1 MADASDTGSP
11 QHDQGQQHDLGPQQ
25 DLRGVLAIRPF
36 RLMWMALATSSLG
49 NWLGLLAITALAAQL
64 AQAEGGDF
72 RAANYAIGGVLLLKL
87 LPALLLGPF
96 AGLVADRFNRRWTM
110 VVGDLVRAALTLS
123 IPIVHEL
130 WWVLVATVLI
140 ECASLF
146 WIPAKEAT
154 LPNLVPRHRLE
165 AANQMNLLGT
175 YGSAPV
181 AAALFAG
188 LSLLP
193 GLVPNMPADSLSIA
207 LGVNAITFLIS
218 GLSIARIEGIPE
230 RAVRTEGA
238 ERTGVWSTLVEGWKY
253 VGTNR
258 TVRGLVVGIIG
269 AFAAGG
275 VVIGLARPFVSD
287 LGAGNPGYGLLVG
300 TVFTGLAVGMFVAPR
315 WLASLSRRRKFAM
328 SIVGVGMMLV
338 LTAVIQNIVLVS
350 FLALVLGS
358 FAGTAWVTGYTLLGL
373 ETDDAVRGRTFAF
386 IQNAVQLT
394 LISVLAAGPFL
405 AGTIGS
411 HTLRIGDEVQV
422 TYSGAAVAMLLA
434 GGLATAVGIIT
445 FRNMDDRP
453 GVPLLTDL
461 LAAVRGEPTEV
472 HGGYPGVFVV
482 FEGGEGAGKSTQA
495 RRLQTWLGESG
506 RDVVLTH
513 EPGGT
518 EVGGRIRHV
527 LLDIATVGLS
537 PRAETLLYA
546 ADRAQHVDTVV
557 RPALKRGAVVISD
570 RFVDS
575 SVAYQAA
582 GRRLRS
588 EEIVRISRW
597 ATTGLEPELT
607 VLLDLPP
614 EAGRARN
621 VQPPDRLESEPID
634 FHERVRAAFLAQAR
648 RAPARYLVLDA
659 TRPPD
664 ELQALIQER
673 LAGLANLRSMSSER
687 RSGRPEV
694 DAARGATVTPDAER
708 RHA

>member
-1 MADASDTGSP
+1 VGDPSAVPALT
-11 QHDQGQQHDLGPQQ
+11 QQH
-25 DLRGVLAIRPF
+25 DLRGVLEIRTF
-36 RLMWMALATSSLG
+36 RLLWFALTTSSLG

-64 AQAEGGDF
+64 VQAEGGDF

-154 LPNLVPRHRLE
+154 LPNLVPRERLE

-193 GLVPNMPADSLSIA
+193 AVVPNTRTDSLSIA
-207 LGVNAITFLIS
+207 LGVNALTFLVS
-218 GLSIARIEGIPE
+218 GVSIARIKGIPE
-230 RAVRTEGA
+230 RAARQTDA
-238 ERTGVWSTLVEGWKY
+238 DRTGVWSTLVEGWRY
-253 VGTNR
+253 VGTNP
-258 TVRGLVVGIIG
+258 TVRGLVVGIVG

-275 VVIGLARPFVSD
+275 MVIGLARPFVSD

-300 TVFTGLAVGMFVAPR
+300 TVFTGLAVGMLVAPR
-315 WLASLSRRRKFAM
+315 VLKDFSRRRMCAL
-328 SIVGVGMMLV
+328 SIVGVGVTLV

-350 FLALVLGS
+350 FVALVMGT
-358 FAGTAWVTGYTLLGL
+358 FAGMAWVTGYTLLGL
-373 ETDDAVRGRTFAF
+373 EVDDAVRGRTFAF

-394 LISVLAAGPFL
+394 LIAVLAAGPFL

-411 HTLRIGDEVQV
+411 HTVRIGDEVHV
-422 TYSGAAVAMLLA
+422 IYSGAAVAMLLA
-434 GGLATAVGIIT
+434 GLLAIGVGVAT
-445 FRNMDDRP
+445 FRTLDDRP
-453 GVPLLTDL
+453 HVPLLADL
-461 LAAVRGEPTEV
+461 LAAARGEPSADPTR
-472 HGGYPGVFVV
+472 YPGLFVV

-495 RRLQTWLGESG
+495 RLLHDWL
-506 RDVVLTH
+506 RDGGHSVVLSH

-518 EVGGRIRHV
+518 PIGVTLRRV
-527 LLDIATVGLS
+527 LLDVTTQGLS
-537 PRAETLLYA
+537 PRAEALLYA

-557 RPALKRGAVVISD
+557 RPALERGAVVISD

-582 GRRLRS
+582 GRELS
-588 EEIVRISRW
+588 HADVTRISKW
-597 ATTGLEPELT
+597 ATTGLVPDLT

-614 EAGRARN
+614 QDGRTRFEH
-621 VQPPDRLESEPID
+621 PPDRVESEPVD
-634 FHERVRAAFLAQAR
+634 FHERVRAAFLDQSR
-648 RAPARYLVLDA
+648 RAPTRYLVLDA
-659 TRPPD
+659 TLPAG
-664 ELQALIQER
+664 ELHARTQER
-673 LAGLANLRSMSSER
+673 VTTRLPPPNVHQPQPAAGAPPY
-687 RSGRPEV
+687 GDIQVPTAV
-694 DAARGATVTPDAER
+694 AAVPPAER
-708 RHA
+708 GSR

>member
-1 MADASDTGSP
+1 MADPRGTGSP
-11 QHDQGQQHDLGPQQ
+11 PPSLPNDLSPQH

-36 RLMWMALATSSLG
+36 RLLWMALATSSLG

-64 AQAEGGDF
+64 AEAGGGDF

-110 VVGDLVRAALTLS
+110 VVGDLVRAGLTLS
-123 IPIVHEL
+123 IPIVHQL
-130 WWVLVATVLI
+130 WWLLVATVLI

-154 LPNLVPRHRLE
+154 LPNLVPRARLE

-175 YGSAPV
+175 YGTAPV

-193 GLVPNMPADSLSIA
+193 GLVPNTPADSLSIA
-207 LGVNAITFLIS
+207 LGVNALTFLVS

-230 RAVRTEGA
+230 RAVRSEDA
-238 ERTGVWSTLVEGWKY
+238 ARTGVWSTLVEGWKY
-253 VGTNR
+253 VGTNH

-315 WLASLSRRRKFAM
+315 WLAGLSRRRKFAL
-328 SIVGVGMMLV
+328 SIIGVGLMLV

-350 FLALVLGS
+350 FLALVLGG

-394 LISVLAAGPFL
+394 LISVLAAGPL
-405 AGTIGS
+405 IAGTIGS

-422 TYSGAAVAMLLA
+422 TYSGAAAAMLLA
-434 GGLATAVGIIT
+434 GGLATAVGLVT
-445 FRNMDDRP
+445 FRNMDDRA
-453 GVPLLTDL
+453 GASVLADL
-461 LAAVRGEPTEV
+461 IAAARGEQLELA
-472 HGGYPGVFVV
+472 GRYPGVFVV

-495 RRLQTWLGESG
+495 RRLKAWLEGAG

-518 EVGGRIRHV
+518 EIGALLRRV
-527 LLDIATVGLS
+527 LLDVDTVGLS
-537 PRAETLLYA
+537 PRAEALLYA
-546 ADRAQHVDTVV
+546 ADRAQHVEAVV
-557 RPALKRGAVVISD
+557 RPALERGAVVISD

-582 GRRLRS
+582 GRSLRPD
-588 EEIVRISRW
+588 EIVRMSRW
-597 ATTGLEPELT
+597 ATSGLEPDLT
-607 VLLDLPP
+607 VLLDVAP
-614 EAGRARN
+614 EAGRGRN
-621 VQPPDRLESEPID
+621 QHPPDRLESEPIE
-634 FHERVRAAFLAQAR
+634 FHERVRAAFLERAR

-659 TRPPD
+659 TRPAD
-664 ELQALIQER
+664 ELHASVR
-673 LAGLANLRSMSSER
+673 DRVGGLAQFTSAGGAHRRTAADLGADPAGARST
-687 RSGRPEV
+687 
-694 DAARGATVTPDAER
+694 RGAEEG
-708 RHA
+708 